1 MKRVQNTHKPD
12 YFDDLH
18 DTLLAIVGAF
28 NRPQRDEIMIKNSGI
43 NIDRAL
49 FPLLVLIGRFGPIGV
64 GELADRVGRDYTTVS
79 RQVTKLG
86 QMGLT
91 HRQRNVK
98 DKRINEAVVTPEGK
112 MMTDKIDHTRALIYN
127 DIFNSWPDN
136 DRVEFERLLKN
147 FVYDFNA
154 LEPIKS
160 V

>member
-1 MKRVQNTHKPD
+1 
-12 YFDDLH
+12 
-18 DTLLAIVGAF
+18 
-28 NRPQRDEIMIKNSGI
+28 
-43 NIDRAL
+43 
-49 FPLLVLIGRFGPIGV
+49 
-64 GELADRVGRDYTTVS
+64 
-79 RQVTKLG
+79 
-86 QMGLT
+86 MGLT

-147 FVYDFNA
+147 FVHDFNA
-154 LEPIKS
+154 LESIKS